1 MRRVPCRGMRTD
13 APERACQL
21 KSVWILFKGDWRFS
35 IGGLI
40 LFCLLVIAIFAPW
53 IAPHSPTDTNLRNR
67 LQVPSIEHP
76 LGTDK
81 FGRDVASRL
90 IYGTQVSLT
99 VGLLVVAISATVG
112 FVIGAIAGFF
122 GGWVDT
128 LIMRLVDV
136 MLAFP
141 GFLLALALVAT
152 MGSTLQTVIVAI
164 SVAYSP
170 RNALVMR
177 SVILTVRQ
185 NAYVEA
191 AYAVGASNFRIV
203 SRHVFPN
210 AIPPLIVIASINA
223 AIAITAE
230 AGLSYLGLGVQPPTP
245 TWGAVIS
252 DGRDFVRTNPWICIS
267 AGMAIMMAVMSLNL
281 LGDSLRDVLDP
292 RMRGSLRNL

>member
-1 MRRVPCRGMRTD
+1 
-13 APERACQL
+13 L
-21 KSVWILFKGDWRFS
+21 KSFWILFKGDWRFS
-35 IGGLI
+35 IGGST
-40 LFCLLVIAIFAPW
+40 LFCLLIIAIFAPW
-53 IAPHSPTDTNLRNR
+53 IAPHSPTDTNLRIR
-67 LQVPSIEHP
+67 LQAPSIEHP

-99 VGLLVVAISATVG
+99 VGLVVVAVSATVG
-112 FVIGAIAGFF
+112 FVVGAIAGFF
-122 GGWVDT
+122 GGWVDA

-191 AYAVGASNFRIV
+191 AYAVGASNFRIL

-230 AGLSYLGLGVQPPTP
+230 AGLSYLGLGVQPPTA

-267 AGMAIMMAVMSLNL
+267 AGFAIMTAVMSLNL

>member
-1 MRRVPCRGMRTD
+1 M
-13 APERACQL
+13 
-21 KSVWILFKGDWRFS
+21 KSFWILFKGDWRFS
-35 IGGLI
+35 IGGLT
-40 LFCLLVIAIFAPW
+40 LLSLLLVAVLAPW
-53 IAPHSPTDTNLRNR
+53 ISPYSPTDTSLRSR
-67 LQVPSIEHP
+67 LQPPSIEHL

-90 IYGTQVSLT
+90 IYGTQVSLA
-99 VGLLVVAISATVG
+99 VGLSVVAISATIG
-112 FVIGAIAGFF
+112 FAVGAIAGFF
-122 GGWVDT
+122 GGWVDAI
-128 LIMRLVDV
+128 IMRLVDV

-177 SVILTVRQ
+177 SVILTVRE

-191 AYAVGASNFRIV
+191 AYAVGASSFRVV

-252 DGRDFVRTNPWICIS
+252 DGRDFVRTNPWICVS
-267 AGMAIMMAVMSLNL
+267 AGMAIMLAVMSLNL